1 MTVTAAPTIPAPAVA
16 AGPLVVSRLRAASAG
31 VREAQ
36 AAVGIASDHLAAE
49 IGEARRAGL
58 TWAEICMT
66 TNLNRHEAMGLLSAK
81 QGTEPEPVPSEETSD
96 GALLMSV
103 QEYAKHADIS
113 EMTVYKRI
121 RKGELMY
128 TLNSSGRKRVIVAAS
143 AEDSSGAER
152 AEDPAG

>member
-1 MTVTAAPTIPAPAVA
+1 MTVTATAPASAPA
-16 AGPLVVSRLRAASAG
+16 ATAGSLVVSRLRAASAG

-36 AAVGIASDHLAAE
+36 AAVGLASGHLAAE

-58 TWAEICMT
+58 TWAEICTT
-66 TNLNRHEAMGLLSAK
+66 TNLNRHEAMGLLNAPPAND
-81 QGTEPEPVPSEETSD
+81 PEPVPSEETAD

-128 TLNSSGRKRVIVAAS
+128 TLNASGRKRVIVAANPGAT
-143 AEDSSGAER
+143 AE
-152 AEDPAG
+152 